1 MERMNEGELDE
12 ILSVQLLLAW
22 AGEAPGGDH
31 PRLGWWKTDLIDD
44 EAGGDLWKRLLPR
57 THRWAGLDAA
67 RRAAYLTDERARRPA
82 KSADSQFTLFHFGFE
97 TDEAL
102 AERLAHH
109 VLEARSPVEVLPLL
123 SALGSRFDRPAMVKA
138 LGGGEVDASFK
149 VVAGGRQLKR
159 IASEPLPARARRL
172 ALALLADPVSPTYPL
187 PFVVEETTSGRR

>member
-1 MERMNEGELDE
+1 MAHVTPEELDE

-31 PRLGWWKTDLIDD
+31 PRLGWWKTDLIDG
-44 EAGGDLWKRLLPR
+44 EAGGDLWQRLLPR
-57 THRWAGLDAA
+57 THRWAGLGAA

-82 KSADSQFTLFHFGFE
+82 KSADSRFTLFHFGFE

-123 SALGSRFDRPAMVKA
+123 SALDLRFDRPAMVKA
-138 LGGGEVDASFK
+138 LGGAEIDASFK
-149 VVAGGRQLKR
+149 VVAAGRQLKR
-159 IASEPLPARARRL
+159 IAHEPLPARTRRL
-172 ALALLADPVSPTYPL
+172 GLVLLADPVSPMYPL
-187 PFVVEETTSGRR
+187 PFVVEETTSGR